1 MSFLSRDGRQWVC
14 FKHPES
20 TDPFFSPNST
30 DCPLADGPPLNIRV
44 YGCTGSLPDSRNG
57 TCDSFKL
64 IRVLPPLC
72 CSDRWTRNQSVLRN
86 NGTSV
91 KETTCSTGS
100 GVLRLGRSCCRS
112 HRVTM
117 RKEPIQGWR
126 EEGAERQRGESWVP
140 RRWLRSLNQTTRE
153 SEPTQHSLLCEPGNL
168 LCSYAIWGVLLCF
181 ACDRS
186 VQIRCVHYLN
196 SIRNPSN
203 IKRSFLTIL

>member
-64 IRVLPPLC
+64 IRVLPPPR

-86 NGTSV
+86 WIWSS
-91 KETTCSTGS
+91 ETRTL
-100 GVLRLGRSCCRS
+100 VLPQPPCNHEERTYP
-112 HRVTM
+112 RV
-117 RKEPIQGWR
+117 ER

-153 SEPTQHSLLCEPGNL
+153 SEPT
-168 LCSYAIWGVLLCF
+168 
-181 ACDRS
+181 
-186 VQIRCVHYLN
+186 
-196 SIRNPSN
+196 
-203 IKRSFLTIL
+203 